1 MIRNMTDIITNNSI
15 KDMTEEQLDI
25 LIEQL
30 QLQKK
35 SLVEATTNTIS
46 SGIYNCKKSGNKNI
60 VVVGG
65 KGQLGRLFVNLFN
78 RSGYQVSVL
87 EKDDWP
93 NSEPM
98 LAKAA
103 LVLVAVP
110 INLTIQTIERLSRL
124 PSDCVLADV
133 TSIKQK
139 PVDAM
144 LSCHSGPVVGLHPMF
159 GPDVKGFNNQ
169 TVIVCEG
176 REPSKYQWLIDQLN
190 EWQARLYKISAEQH
204 DSAMAMVQVMRHFS
218 TVAYGYHLMQE
229 DTNLAEIIKLSSP
242 IYRLELAMVGRLF
255 AQDPELYTDIIFSNL
270 DNVKSIKRF
279 ISRFEELLT
288 IMESGDKEA
297 FVKKF
302 DQTAD
307 WFGDYADKFL
317 AESSEML
324 VNTNGVRSN

>member
-1 MIRNMTDIITNNSI
+1 MTSTITENSFN
-15 KDMTEEQLDI
+15 DMTVEQLDK

-30 QLQKK
+30 QVQKK
-35 SLVEATTNTIS
+35 SLVEGITNTVS
-46 SGIYNCKKSGNKNI
+46 SGTYNCKKFGNKNI

-65 KGQLGRLFVNLFN
+65 KGQLGRIFVELFN
-78 RSGYQVSVL
+78 KSGYQVSIL
-87 EKDDWP
+87 EKDEWH
-93 NSEPM
+93 NSELM
-98 LAKAA
+98 LTKAA
-103 LVLVAVP
+103 LVLIAVP
-110 INLTIQTIERLSRL
+110 INLTIQTIERLSL
-124 PSDCVLADV
+124 LSADCVLADV

-144 LSCHSGPVVGLHPMF
+144 LNCHLGPVVGLHPMF
-159 GPDVKGFNNQ
+159 GPDVKDFNNQ

-176 REPSKYQWLIDQLN
+176 REPSKYQWLIEQLE
-190 EWQARLYKISAEQH
+190 EWQARSYEISAEQH

-255 AQDPELYTDIIFSNL
+255 AQDPALYTDIIFSNL

-279 ISRFEELLT
+279 INRFEELLT

-297 FVKKF
+297 FVEKF

-324 VNTNGVRSN
+324 INTNRVR